1 MRTPALTLSTLAL
14 SVSLT
19 GCMISSE
26 GVQVSQPPPAI
37 QGSNDVQG
45 NPLSTPGAGMGVGA
59 GNPSPPGPSGTGPA
73 PSR

>member
-1 MRTPALTLSTLAL
+1 MRTFIPTLSALTL

-19 GCMISSE
+19 GCAISPE
-26 GVQVSQPPPAI
+26 GVRVSQPPPAI
-37 QGSNDVQG
+37 QGSNDAQG

-59 GNPSPPGPSGTGPA
+59 GNPSPPGASGTGPA